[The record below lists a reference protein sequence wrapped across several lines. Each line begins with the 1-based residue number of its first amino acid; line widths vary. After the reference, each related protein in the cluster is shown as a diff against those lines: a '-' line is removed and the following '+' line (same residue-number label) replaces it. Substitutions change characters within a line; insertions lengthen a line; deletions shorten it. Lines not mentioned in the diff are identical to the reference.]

1 MTSAFLYFC
10 LATTHSMKRFFF
22 LVVLLISLS
31 PSLVLSQNE
40 KEAFLYIDEK
50 PVFQEEF
57 IRLYQ
62 KNLNLIAD
70 KEQKDL
76 DNYLDLF
83 IAYKLKLA
91 EAKQQNLDGE
101 EAYLQDIATYRK
113 TLTLRYLEESKL
125 TEAILENIYN
135 RSKKEIHVSHIL
147 INLPA
152 YVYGKDT
159 IKAYN
164 RINALRERAI
174 AGEAFDHLAQKYSE
188 EPDAQKTKGD
198 LGYFSTM
205 QMVMPFENAAYTTS
219 IDEISPIIRTGYG
232 YHILKVHGE
241 RPVENKLDAAHIM
254 VMKSKDST
262 ADKKHIQKAYS
273 ALQAGKSFAEVAKEY
288 SQDEVTKSKGGQLDP
303 FGRKDIRLQVFTDTA
318 YTLQEGTYSSPFE
331 SNIGWHIVKVN
342 KHLPH
347 PSKEEMIEEIREF
360 FESSVGSAF
369 YDQKKFDKLLPMLSY
384 EQLSSS
390 YAEDLLAKIDR
401 NYLLKKKKSIRL
413 SNVDN
418 KELFKLDSQ
427 VYYYNDFLAFLS
439 DNEQYATD
447 GMRTEQILHNAFD
460 DFKKQQALEE
470 YGNKLY
476 REDEGYRV
484 AVEEYNNGVLIF
496 NLMQE
501 QVWDKAAIDTIGQ
514 KKYYQQ
520 HPHKFDQP
528 ERWEVVVYNTKDKSI
543 ARNIQEKLYSNVAI
557 EEISKEI
564 GIEPVVEIWTKKSNA
579 HALKGFKPGETS
591 TLIQEGQYYKVVVI
605 QKHIPQA
612 KRDFISA
619 RNDVVQAYRIEFEE
633 QWVRSLHKKYKVK
646 LRKKKW
652 KELKSKLI

>member
-40 KEAFLYIDEK
+40 KEAFLYINEK

-262 ADKKHIQKAYS
+262 ADKKHIQKRILLYKPAN
-273 ALQAGKSFAEVAKEY
+273 
-288 SQDEVTKSKGGQLDP
+288 
-303 FGRKDIRLQVFTDTA
+303 RLQ
-318 YTLQEGTYSSPFE
+318 
-331 SNIGWHIVKVN
+331 
-342 KHLPH
+342 
-347 PSKEEMIEEIREF
+347 R
-360 FESSVGSAF
+360 
-369 YDQKKFDKLLPMLSY
+369 
-384 EQLSSS
+384 
-390 YAEDLLAKIDR
+390 
-401 NYLLKKKKSIRL
+401 
-413 SNVDN
+413 
-418 KELFKLDSQ
+418 
-427 VYYYNDFLAFLS
+427 
-439 DNEQYATD
+439 
-447 GMRTEQILHNAFD
+447 
-460 DFKKQQALEE
+460 
-470 YGNKLY
+470 
-476 REDEGYRV
+476 
-484 AVEEYNNGVLIF
+484 
-496 NLMQE
+496 
-501 QVWDKAAIDTIGQ
+501 
-514 KKYYQQ
+514 
-520 HPHKFDQP
+520 
-528 ERWEVVVYNTKDKSI
+528 
-543 ARNIQEKLYSNVAI
+543 
-557 EEISKEI
+557 
-564 GIEPVVEIWTKKSNA
+564 
-579 HALKGFKPGETS
+579 
-591 TLIQEGQYYKVVVI
+591 
-605 QKHIPQA
+605 
-612 KRDFISA
+612 
-619 RNDVVQAYRIEFEE
+619 
-633 QWVRSLHKKYKVK
+633 
-646 LRKKKW
+646 
-652 KELKSKLI
+652 